1 MIWMGSLRAERGG
14 RRGGTRLTLVPG
26 AWGDEAG
33 IASKGV
39 AGGEGGRQAGEG
51 CSVPEGLRNQLCTAL
66 STGQVRQVWRIDHW
80 TFSTHM
86 TVTSIGVILGTKVT
100 AGDSGESGKGVIRVA
115 SSFACK
121 MGSSWREISGQ
132 RRLFIQVGMPQEGAT
147 GQSVSMRWRGG
158 RGSRQRGRVG
168 LREEQ
173 GRSSEVRRETQVC
186 AGGRLGS
193 RNTRCFCLSHTLGY
207 YAHFS
212 GEEAE
217 VRTGQVPTIRQWN

>member
-1 MIWMGSLRAERGG
+1 MLTEVGAEKGESQLIWMGSLRAERGG

-158 RGSRQRGRVG
+158 GVPGREGEWALGRSRVG
-168 LREEQ
+168 HQRSEGKHRCAQVGDLVAGTQ
-173 GRSSEVRRETQVC
+173 GVSV
-186 AGGRLGS
+186 
-193 RNTRCFCLSHTLGY
+193 
-207 YAHFS
+207 
-212 GEEAE
+212 
-217 VRTGQVPTIRQWN
+217 